1 MRLLKLRLKNFRQYG
16 NIVTT
21 INLEGNGITSIKG
34 INGSGK
40 STIIYAIIFALYGT
54 ISKSS
59 AENSKAKN
67 VVKEDLTNNF
77 GSKLNK
83 DAWVEVT
90 LKSDGN
96 TYTIKRHTNSPVIS
110 VSVNGIPLDGI
121 KVKDANSIIRNDIIG
136 VSLDEFV
143 SLFCLSFDT
152 RTSFLSPLKDHV
164 ENIFNKEKFDKV
176 EKVITENIDKQNK
189 DVIRIETGII
199 AKNSQIKLIKE
210 QISQREDINAINE
223 RNAKLEELKN
233 NKSNTEAELH
243 KTINDISK
251 LEKLEDSIV
260 SKSESIRSK
269 DKDNFAKTKMI
280 EQMIIADEN
289 TLNLMSNDV
298 CPTCGQPIEKDHNY
312 INDLVEIIRKKKEAL
327 SKIRTNSTIIDS
339 GISKCEQNRRLVKE
353 SISSL
358 KNTERQLRTTLS
370 EISGEISSLETSNG
384 SVSGIFDDTIKS
396 LEENILKDS
405 ITKEEISTLK
415 KNNDLVY
422 VSLFS
427 RNGIKDQIF
436 HSTHKNFIG
445 LVNGILDD
453 SNISHRL
460 SITDDNEYIIRNFNG
475 LEVSYNTLSTGEQKM
490 LYIVSTVAYI
500 LTLSTKSEKDGKI
513 CPKFILMDEIMTN
526 IDASNTNMIYELI
539 TKLNIERNI
548 EFIIINHTKTLTADE
563 GKWVM
568 IDVGIDEN
576 GFSVLTSPSMYSA
589 NKNEVILN

>member
-90 LKSDGN
+90 LKSDSN

-152 RTSFLSPLKDHV
+152 RTNFLSPLKDHV

-199 AKNSQIKLIKE
+199 AKNSQIKLIRE
-210 QISQREDINAINE
+210 QISQREDINVINE

-233 NKSNTEAELH
+233 NKSNIEAELH

-312 INDLVEIIRKKKEAL
+312 INDLVEIIRKKKEVL
-327 SKIRTNSTIIDS
+327 SRIRTNSTIIDS
-339 GISKCEQNRRLVKE
+339 GISKCEQNRKLVKE

-405 ITKEEISTLK
+405 ITKEEINTLK

-436 HSTHKNFIG
+436 HSTHKNLLG
-445 LVNGILDD
+445 
-453 SNISHRL
+453 
-460 SITDDNEYIIRNFNG
+460 
-475 LEVSYNTLSTGEQKM
+475 
-490 LYIVSTVAYI
+490 
-500 LTLSTKSEKDGKI
+500 
-513 CPKFILMDEIMTN
+513 
-526 IDASNTNMIYELI
+526 
-539 TKLNIERNI
+539 
-548 EFIIINHTKTLTADE
+548 
-563 GKWVM
+563 
-568 IDVGIDEN
+568 
-576 GFSVLTSPSMYSA
+576 
-589 NKNEVILN
+589 